1 MLEKYYTYKMKYK
14 EYIIMMKY
22 GNFYEILGNDALI
35 MNKLLNYKISKLSN
49 TFKVGFPTSNL
60 ENIINKL
67 NNYSINYIVIDK
79 EKIENKKE
87 FEFNNY
93 NNYQFDENIINY
105 NLIVISGI
113 TKYLTDNI
121 LKENISS
128 KLEPIKE
135 IINEQ

>member
-1 MLEKYYTYKMKYK
+1 MLEKYYTYKVKYK

-49 TFKVGFPTSNL
+49 TFKVVFPTSSL

-67 NNYSINYIVIDK
+67 NNYSINCIVIDK

-128 KLEPIKE
+128 KLETIKE

>member
-49 TFKVGFPTSNL
+49 TFKVVFPTSSL

-67 NNYSINYIVIDK
+67 NNYSINCIVIDK

-128 KLEPIKE
+128 KLETIKE

>member
-1 MLEKYYTYKMKYK
+1 
-14 EYIIMMKY
+14 MMKY

-49 TFKVGFPTSNL
+49 TFKVVFPTSSL

-67 NNYSINYIVIDK
+67 NNYSINCIVIDK

-128 KLEPIKE
+128 KLETIKE